1 MLYSIL
7 AVLLVIID
15 QVTKYLTRAHIA
27 PGEHIP
33 FIPRL
38 LDLTYVQNTG
48 AAWSILRQHTW
59 LLTVISAV
67 LVLFI
72 CWLVIKKFFTNWVG
86 RTCAMLILAGGVGN
100 LIDRVAFGYVTDML
114 ETVFMEFPVFNVAD
128 CCITVGVV
136 LLFIYVIFF
145 VKDEKKE
152 EKADDSRDLPA
163 DGN

>member
-152 EKADDSRDLPA
+152 EKADD
-163 DGN
+163 

>member
-7 AVLLVIID
+7 AVLLVIVD
-15 QVTKYLTRAHIA
+15 QITKYLTRANI
-27 PGEHIP
+27 PLGENIP
-33 FIPRL
+33 FLPHL

-48 AAWSILRQHTW
+48 AAFSILRQHTW

-67 LVLFI
+67 LVLLI
-72 CWLVIKKFFTNWVG
+72 CWLVVKKFFTNWLG

-100 LIDRVAFGYVTDML
+100 LIDRVAFGFVTDML
-114 ETVFMEFPVFNVAD
+114 ETVFMEVPVFNVAD

-136 LLFIYVIFF
+136 LLFIYVLFF

-152 EKADDSRDLPA
+152 DKADDSRDLPA